1 MWKLERVWYV
11 DRLMGKLMFAKLY
24 KGWCCNHIG
33 LLLVFQ
39 ASHLSAGSGLNIEVV
54 HAITAELRKRLGLML
69 FGYDTVV
76 QENTGVLTSSPLL
89 CMVISDCKL
98 VYILTCAHV

>member
-1 MWKLERVWYV
+1 M
-11 DRLMGKLMFAKLY
+11 
-24 KGWCCNHIG
+24 G

-39 ASHLSAGSGLNIEVV
+39 TSHLSAGSGLNIEVV

-76 QENTGVLTSSPLL
+76 QEDTGMLTLSPALHGH
-89 CMVISDCKL
+89 I
-98 VYILTCAHV
+98 